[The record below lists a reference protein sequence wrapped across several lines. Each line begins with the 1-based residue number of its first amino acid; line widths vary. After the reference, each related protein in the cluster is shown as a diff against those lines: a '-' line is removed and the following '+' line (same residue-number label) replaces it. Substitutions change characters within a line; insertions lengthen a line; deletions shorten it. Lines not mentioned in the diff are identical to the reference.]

1 MKKETD
7 KPKGFNAAKKK
18 AKKIL
23 DDESKLKF
31 LLNSAI
37 EKAQHKKVRLKS
49 VWTEVQTLFQLVK
62 AWKKGEYT
70 QVPWKTILYATT
82 AIIYFLNPFDII
94 PDFIPI
100 AGFIDD
106 IGVFSFV
113 INSLQVDLQQFKAWE
128 EVQEES
134 K

>member
-23 DDESKLKF
+23 DDESKLKS

-49 VWTEVQTLFQLVK
+49 VWTEVQTLFRLVK
-62 AWKKGEYT
+62 AWKKGEFT

>member
-49 VWTEVQTLFQLVK
+49 VWTEVQTLFRLVK